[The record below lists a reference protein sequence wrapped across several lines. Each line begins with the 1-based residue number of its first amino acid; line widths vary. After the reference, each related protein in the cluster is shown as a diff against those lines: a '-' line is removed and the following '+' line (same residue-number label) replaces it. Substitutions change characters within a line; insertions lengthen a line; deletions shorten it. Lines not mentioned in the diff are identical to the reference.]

1 MKKIQKKSLENINSF
16 FYPLDYIKNWNEL
29 YGKKGFVQYQFVLPY
44 YNAEKEIKNI
54 LSILRNEKLT
64 PYLAVLKNMKK
75 DKGLISFSL
84 DGVSLALDIP
94 MKPNLK
100 RVINKLDKIVISK
113 NGKIYLAK
121 DNFLNKKNFRKMYK
135 DSKIF

>member
-1 MKKIQKKSLENINSF
+1 
-16 FYPLDYIKNWNEL
+16 
-29 YGKKGFVQYQFVLPY
+29 
-44 YNAEKEIKNI
+44 
-54 LSILRNEKLT
+54 
-64 PYLAVLKNMKK
+64 MKK

-113 NGKIYLAK
+113 KWKIYLAK
-121 DNFLNKKNFRKMYK
+121 DNFLNKENFRKMYK

>member
-1 MKKIQKKSLENINSF
+1 M
-16 FYPLDYIKNWNEL
+16 

-44 YNAEKEIKNI
+44 LNAEKEIKNI
-54 LSILRNEKLT
+54 LSILISENLT

-84 DGVSLALDIP
+84 DGISLALDIP

-121 DNFLNKKNFRKMYK
+121 DNFLNKQNFRKMYK
-135 DSKIF
+135 DSKTFLKIRKKYSLNKLSSNQSQRIGI